1 MKALGP
7 SQDYGRA
14 TTAGERHAAWHV
26 VWTRLAIEFLVA
38 ICLASLLV
46 VPARTQTKHT
56 RGAVPDSATAV
67 RIAESTLIPVYGK
80 KRIMSEE
87 PFTAT
92 LQDDVWTVAGT
103 LHCPDGKG
111 GVTTNCVGGV
121 AVVKISKINAHIISI
136 IHTM

>member
-7 SQDYGRA
+7 SQDYGRE

-38 ICLASLLV
+38 ICLASLLL

-56 RGAVPDSATAV
+56 RGAVPESATAV
-67 RIAESTLIPVYGK
+67 RTAESALIPVYGK
-80 KRIMSEE
+80 KQIRSEE

-103 LHCPDGKG
+103 LHCPDGRG
-111 GVTTNCVGGV
+111 GVTTVCVGGV
-121 AVVKISKINAHIISI
+121 AVVRISKADGRVLSMAH
-136 IHTM
+136 TK